1 MHDFDNADRVESL
14 IIDLLSSY
22 CILKS
27 SMEIFTDAVDYDT
40 DLDSKYNSMV
50 KVIDMLVLSM
60 EPSIEQLCMEL
71 KVLLD
76 STEK

>member
-22 CILKS
+22 GILKS

-60 EPSIEQLCMEL
+60 EPSIEQLCMRL